1 MMKRKISTLTMTGLL
16 VYVVYSIVDRF
27 FVAVPNVVAIP
38 IIVIG
43 LVMILFGSIKT
54 PQANRK

>member
-1 MMKRKISTLTMTGLL
+1 MKGKISTLTMTGLL

>member
-1 MMKRKISTLTMTGLL
+1 MTGLL